1 MNAIKKLIISFL
13 FGKPQVFK
21 TYKNFNDASKN
32 NNNYAEKDLIKVVVT
47 KAKEFQN
54 TGANER
60 LVDSMALR
68 TFFILNILQKSK
80 NINILDFGGGAGTHY
95 MVLKNYFKN
104 SIDFN
109 WHVVETKELAKE
121 AIDQGLEN
129 KELKFFSDI
138 NQAIENLEEIDL
150 IYANGS
156 LCYTDNPTKY
166 ITDLLEIKAKY
177 MYITRTPFNEESNE
191 NIVGLQVSKLSSNGK
206 GSLPIGFKDREVYYP
221 FTVLGMQEV
230 ENLFKKYGKIEL
242 KIIEDKNAYPTNKG
256 NFNNFGYVINLN

>member
-1 MNAIKKLIISFL
+1 MIKKLIISFL

-21 TYKNFNDASKN
+21 TFKNFNTASKN
-32 NNNYAEKDLIKVVVT
+32 NNNYAEKDLIEVVVT

-54 TGANER
+54 TDSNEYVIDFIE
-60 LVDSMALR
+60 LK
-68 TFFILNILQKSK
+68 TFFILNILQKSN

-104 SIDFN
+104 SINFN
-109 WHVVETKELAKE
+109 WHVVETKELVKE

-156 LCYTDNPTKY
+156 LAYTDDPTKY
-166 ITDLLEIKAKY
+166 ITHLLETKAKY
-177 MYITRTPFNEESNE
+177 IYITRTPFNEESNE
-191 NIVGLQVSKLSSNGK
+191 NIVGLQVSKLSFNGK
-206 GSLPIGFKDREVYYP
+206 GSLPTGFKDREVYYP
-221 FTVLGMQEV
+221 FTVLGMQDV

-242 KIIEDKNAYPTNKG
+242 KIMEEKNAYPTDKG
-256 NFNNFGYVINLN
+256 SFNNFGYVINLN